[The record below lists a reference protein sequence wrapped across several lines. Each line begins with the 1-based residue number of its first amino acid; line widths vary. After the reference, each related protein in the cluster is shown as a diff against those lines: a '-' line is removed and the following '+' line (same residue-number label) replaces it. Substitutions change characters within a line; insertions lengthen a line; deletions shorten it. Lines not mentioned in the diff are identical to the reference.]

1 MPPPQGGAMPP
12 GAGRPPMQAPMQQGM
27 PGGAAPPQ
35 MNPAMLQAAMQAQQ
49 QQRPAGMARGGRVKN
64 FKADAAEEMPPPRK
78 VKAVKRRKP
87 PVAVQMTPGDDMEN
101 GDLSPGGPPSA
112 VGAPPMGSPPP
123 GMKKGGKWIQNAKM
137 KKGALHKELGIAEDK
152 KIPKKTLARAAEKGG
167 KLGKRARLAET
178 LSKLR
183 KNKGGK
189 CDKMAAGGAM
199 KVRRGFPNVQA
210 APVRKFAA
218 GGKIRGCGAATKG
231 TRFQGIF

>member
-1 MPPPQGGAMPP
+1 MQG
-12 GAGRPPMQAPMQQGM
+12 MQQG
-27 PGGAAPPQ
+27 APPQ
-35 MNPAMLQAAMQAQQ
+35 INPAMLQAAMQAQQ

-64 FKADAAEEMPPPRK
+64 FKADAAEEMPPPK
-78 VKAVKRRKP
+78 KAKAVKRRKP
-87 PVAVQMTPGDDMEN
+87 PALKAAPVPMTPGDDMDGD
-101 GDLSPGGPPSA
+101 GDLPPGGPPSA
-112 VGAPPMGSPPP
+112 MGAPMGSPPP

-152 KIPKKTLARAAEKGG
+152 KIPKKTLAKAAEKGG

-178 LSKLR
+178 LGKLH

-199 KVRRGFPNVQA
+199 KVRRGFPNVKA
-210 APVRKFAA
+210 APARKFAA